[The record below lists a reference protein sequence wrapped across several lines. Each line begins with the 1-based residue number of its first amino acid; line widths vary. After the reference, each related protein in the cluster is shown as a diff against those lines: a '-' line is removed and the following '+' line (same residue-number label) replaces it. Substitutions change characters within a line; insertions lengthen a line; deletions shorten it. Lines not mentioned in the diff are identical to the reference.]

1 MHGGEGGGGV
11 ETSTNLLQVIHIL
24 LTNTLASVQ
33 MNEYDTIYTCT
44 LNSTMQYNVDF
55 ELKR

>member
-1 MHGGEGGGGV
+1 MHAIYAWRGGGGV

-44 LNSTMQYNVDF
+44 LNRTI
-55 ELKR
+55 R

>member
-1 MHGGEGGGGV
+1 MHGGGGGV
-11 ETSTNLLQVIHIL
+11 YRPQPTKSYTYFTYDWNI
-24 LTNTLASVQ
+24 LASVQ

-44 LNSTMQYNVDF
+44 LKSTMQYNVDF